1 MAYWKKPTG
10 KQFVAIPLGDAWC
23 ELVDRYCQ
31 MLKSDTNRRMA
42 PKALLGPWGWLAD
55 PPVFH

>member
-23 ELVDRYCQ
+23 ELVDPYCQ
-31 MLKSDTNRRMA
+31 MLKSEPRNY
-42 PKALLGPWGWLAD
+42 
-55 PPVFH
+55 